1 VARHVLRGGRRVRGA
16 TPAEATALMEWD
28 AGEKCRDEPGPARD
42 ARLKVVAAVDDE
54 LRRRIGATYALA
66 DLVRAYGES
75 SRWFL
80 ELAQRVAPAT
90 PAAWDSAATL
100 DAAFARWARNASDA
114 VAR

>member
-1 VARHVLRGGRRVRGA
+1 MRGA

-28 AGEKCRDEPGPARD
+28 AGEKRLHEPGPARD
-42 ARLKVVAAVDDE
+42 ARLKVVDAVDDE
-54 LRRRIGATYALA
+54 LRRRIGATYRLA
-66 DLVRAYGES
+66 DLVTVYGNS

-80 ELAQRVAPAT
+80 ELAQRVAPGT
-90 PAAWDSAATL
+90 PAAWDPSTTL

>member
-1 VARHVLRGGRRVRGA
+1 MRGA

-28 AGEKCRDEPGPARD
+28 AGEKRLDEPGPARD

-54 LRRRIGATYALA
+54 LRRRIGATYRLD
-66 DLVRAYGES
+66 DLVRVYGES

-80 ELAQRVAPAT
+80 ELAQRVAPGT
-90 PAAWDSAATL
+90 PAAWDSSATL

>member
-1 VARHVLRGGRRVRGA
+1 MRGA

-28 AGEKCRDEPGPARD
+28 AGEKRLGEPGPARD
-42 ARLKVVAAVDDE
+42 ARLKVVDAVDDE
-54 LRRRIGATYALA
+54 LRRRIGATYCLA
-66 DLVRAYGES
+66 DLVTAYGES

-80 ELAQRVAPAT
+80 ELAQRVAPGT
-90 PAAWDSAATL
+90 PAAWDPASTL